1 MYIKS
6 QINKLPLSL
15 WLAEESFQQYLSAP
29 NTSRGFNPLEES
41 FFFFIIIFESK
52 DQENAWKPIWK
63 LKCLLQKKKKS
74 FLC

>member
-41 FFFFIIIFESK
+41 FFFYHYIWEQRSG
-52 DQENAWKPIWK
+52 KP
-63 LKCLLQKKKKS
+63 LETYLEAEM
-74 FLC
+74 FT